1 MFGFFF
7 AELEDRGDDDLVL
20 CLVVV
25 ESLLDRVMS
34 FILPSS
40 IHDDGCVVDGD

>member
-7 AELEDRGDDDLVL
+7 AEPEDRDDDLVL